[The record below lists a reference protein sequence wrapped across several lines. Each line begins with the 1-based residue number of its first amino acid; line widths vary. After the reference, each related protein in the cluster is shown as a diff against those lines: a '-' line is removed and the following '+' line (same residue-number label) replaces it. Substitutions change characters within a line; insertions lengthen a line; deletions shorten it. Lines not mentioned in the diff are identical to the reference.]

1 VELFLKHGAADQMS
15 AEQFEEAFEE
25 ACSTP
30 GNVQYCKMLSRFRRT
45 DNFQKPALVNMMCKA
60 TRACW
65 SRPRTAGLV
74 QDTEMIRWVFEQCLD
89 ARHRLRFERDVLD
102 MLLRE
107 AYGRNMFK
115 VVQLLRELLAEL
127 KKAGN

>member
-1 VELFLKHGAADQMS
+1 MELFLKHGAAAYAS
-15 AEQFEEAFEE
+15 AEQWEEVFEE

-30 GNVQYCKMLSRFRRT
+30 GNVPYCKMLNQFRST
-45 DNFQKPALVNMMCKA
+45 NDFHKPALVNMMCKA

-74 QDTEMIRWVFEQCLD
+74 QDTELIRWVFEQCLD
-89 ARHRLRFERDVLD
+89 ARRRLKFESDVLD
-102 MLLRE
+102 ILLRE
-107 AYGRNMFK
+107 AYARKMFK
-115 VVQLLRELLAEL
+115 VVQLMRELLAEL